1 MLSELTWCSSWR
13 RIRCYRSRKMS
24 SWKWSRWIAAV
35 VRISMITRERHWS
48 SSSSHSF
55 SKKKMKFC
63 SIFCQ
68 IVKLVKVFVLLLFV
82 YFWNFQRSKI
92 NKSWKYSQ
100 YTTKVVWKGKMKLP
114 FVKIFKR
121 CSRDEMAYL
130 SSWEWQ
136 MHIFEIN
143 IM

>member
-1 MLSELTWCSSWR
+1 MGLPDVRAEDEFDAIEVERCRLENDLDELLPLLGSLWLLEKDTDLLLR
-13 RIRCYRSRKMS
+13 VIL
-24 SWKWSRWIAAV
+24 
-35 VRISMITRERHWS
+35 
-48 SSSSHSF
+48 F
-55 SKKKMKFC
+55 QKKKKWNSVQF
-63 SIFCQ
+63 F
-68 IVKLVKVFVLLLFV
+68 VKLVKVFVLLLFV